1 MLSQLSRKK
10 GGEIG
15 KSYFWQAGS
24 VQGARRPSTKFP
36 FWHKAFVTAVLVAKT
51 LDVVVVVIEMV
62 WMRSSVVVVPTR
74 EIKVVV
80 SR

>member
-1 MLSQLSRKK
+1 LLSQLSRKK

-15 KSYFWQAGS
+15 KSYFWQAP
-24 VQGARRPSTKFP
+24 VQGARRPLTKIP
-36 FWHKAFVTAVLVAKT
+36 LWHKAFTTAVLVAKT
-51 LDVVVVVIEMV
+51 LDVIVVVIEMV
-62 WMRSSVVVVPTR
+62 SMRSLVVVAATR